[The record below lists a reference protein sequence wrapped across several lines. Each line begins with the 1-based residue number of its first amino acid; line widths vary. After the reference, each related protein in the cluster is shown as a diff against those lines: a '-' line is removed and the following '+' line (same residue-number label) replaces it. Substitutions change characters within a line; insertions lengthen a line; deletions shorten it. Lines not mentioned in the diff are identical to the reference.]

1 MANQDAPFG
10 FRAIGGMGSSYE
22 TQGTSKY
29 QIYDNSTSAIYQGDL
44 CMLGNYNS
52 TATDANSVAVQV
64 GYISVAAVDE
74 NTLNF
79 GVFNG
84 CFYNDPTTLKPTWK
98 NYYPGAVNVA
108 SGELINAYCFDNPQ
122 QLYEVQSAG
131 TLTQAS
137 VGTLI
142 DTATYDA
149 GSTVDGMSDEE
160 IAATVTATGATAQWR
175 ILRLSEDPENS
186 DTGNANA
193 NWIVRLNESV
203 YYAGVVLT

>member
-10 FRAIGGMGSSYE
+10 FRAVGGMGSSYE

-29 QIYDNSTSAIYQGDL
+29 QIADNSTSAIFQGDL

-52 TATDANSVAVQV
+52 TATDANTNAVAV
-64 GYISVAAVDE
+64 GYISVAGVTED
-74 NTLNF
+74 TLNF

-84 CFYNDPTTLKPTWK
+84 CFYIDPTTAKPTWK
-98 NYYPGAVNVA
+98 NYYPGAVNITT
-108 SGELINAYCFDNPQ
+108 GKIDAYCYDNPQ
-122 QLYEVQSAG
+122 QLFEVQSAG

-137 VGTLI
+137 VGNLI

-149 GSTVDGMSDEE
+149 GSTTDGMSDEE
-160 IAATVTATGATAQWR
+160 IAATVTSTGATAQWR
-175 ILRLSEDPENS
+175 ILRLSEDPSNS

-203 YYAGVVLT
+203 YYNGAVLT

>member
-29 QIYDNSTSAIYQGDL
+29 QIADNSTSAIFQGDL
-44 CMLGNYNS
+44 CMLGNSAS
-52 TATDANSVAVQV
+52 TATDANSVAVAV

-74 NTLNF
+74 NVLNF

-84 CFYNDPTTLKPTWK
+84 CFYTDPTTGKPTWK
-98 NYYPGAVNVA
+98 NYYPGAVNITT
-108 SGELINAYCFDNPQ
+108 GKIDAYCYDNPQ
-122 QLYEVQSAG
+122 QLFEVQSAG
-131 TLTQAS
+131 TLTQPS
-137 VGTLI
+137 VGNLI

-149 GSTVDGMSDEE
+149 GSTIDGLSDEE
-160 IAATVTATGATAQWR
+160 IAATVVSSGATGQWR
-175 ILRLSEDPENS
+175 ILRISEDPSNS
-186 DTGNANA
+186 DTGSANA

>member
-10 FRAIGGMGSSYE
+10 FRATGGMGSSYE

-29 QIYDNSTSAIYQGDL
+29 QIYDNSTSAIFQGDL
-44 CMLGNYNS
+44 CMLGNHNS
-52 TATDANSVAVQV
+52 TATDANTNAVQV

-74 NTLNF
+74 DTLNF

-108 SGELINAYCFDNPQ
+108 SGEKINAYCFDNPQ

-131 TLTQAS
+131 TLTQPS
-137 VGTLI
+137 VGNLI

-160 IAATVTATGATAQWR
+160 IAATVTGSGTTAQWR

-203 YYAGVVLT
+203 YYNGAVLT